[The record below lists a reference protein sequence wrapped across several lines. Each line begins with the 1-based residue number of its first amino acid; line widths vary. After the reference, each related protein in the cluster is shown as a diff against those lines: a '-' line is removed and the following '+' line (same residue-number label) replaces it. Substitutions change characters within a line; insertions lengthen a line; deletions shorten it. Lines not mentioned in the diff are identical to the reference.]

1 MNNVMKIKFDSN
13 LDYQNEAINSVINIF
28 KDIQTNNSKV
38 LVSSVT
44 NLLDEGYG
52 FSNKILNS
60 NYLEIIREN
69 IKNIQEKNKL
79 PIDINLTCSKDMI
92 FDTEMET
99 GTGKTYVFLKTIL
112 ELNKNYNFTKF
123 IIVVPSVAIREG
135 VLKNLEI
142 TKEHFLRQYNNVNY
156 NYFVYN
162 SSRLSFVR
170 NFSTSSDIEI
180 MIINIQNFEKDSNIF
195 NNYKEQ
201 LSGEKPI
208 DLVSRTNP
216 IVIIDEPQTTTS
228 TDKSMDVIYSLNPL
242 FILRYSATFKKGTIK
257 NLVYRLDPIDAYEKK
272 LVKRIEVYSSEIVNE
287 DLSKISIVKID
298 KNCSFVNI
306 SYYDNNGNKCSG
318 KFNVGQNICS
328 KSNREEHKDYVI
340 EEITTSYVTFSNSMK
355 LEIDSSNDKNDDL
368 AQISNM
374 MKKLIEVHL
383 DKQLD
388 CKKIGV
394 KVLSLFFLDEVK
406 NYRVYNDDG
415 YELGIYGKI
424 FEEKFKNIANSDK
437 YKSLFENINI
447 DEYVS
452 KVHNGYFAQD
462 KQHRFKDSKCK
473 KDEESARSA
482 DDEIAYNL
490 IMKDK
495 ERLLSFDEPV
505 SFIFSHTALKE
516 GWDNPN
522 IFQIYVLSK
531 SNTQIKKRQQI
542 GRGLRLCVDQ
552 NGNRITDENINRLTI
567 FSNESFAKFASALQ
581 KEFIDETSCFNINNA
596 SFINNFID
604 HELSVDIY
612 NELIKLGFI
621 DKNNKITDKVYNYL
635 SQNHKL
641 LDNYDDDINEHIKK
655 VLSKK
660 FIKIKNAN
668 NFRKNSLNPAIR
680 NDKNFKDLWNSISMI
695 KKINITFNDQ
705 EYLNEIKNNI
715 KSKLENLNLKTMIL
729 KHVDIELNR
738 EDVVKT
744 SNETTSNSY
753 ALKSEINRDIIP
765 KIINNLVQTLK
776 IKKSSLIDLIC
787 ETDIYKYLD
796 NHPYA
801 VERILKESI
810 ESVKNSYSISYED
823 TNKYYDV
830 EKLFNSIYDVYSD
843 ESYLFSLNDLKVEK
857 FGRKTLYRYT
867 KLQSEH
873 EYKFLNS
880 AIQSDKVL
888 TILKLP
894 NWYHIPLPNGNYI
907 PDFALKIQDVDN
919 PGNFAIEIKG
929 SMNKDDLR
937 VSENFRI
944 ECGKKFYE
952 NSNNVTFK
960 KCADILSLLTEIE
973 ENDE

>member
-1 MNNVMKIKFDSN
+1 MNNVMKIKFNSN

-123 IIVVPSVAIREG
+123 VIVVPSIAIRES

-142 TKEHFLRQYNNVNY
+142 TKEHFLRMYNNVNY

-180 MIINIQNFEKDSNIF
+180 MIINIQNFDSEDTIF
-195 NNYKEQ
+195 NNYNEQ
-201 LSGEKPI
+201 LTGEKPI

-272 LVKRIEVYSSEIVNE
+272 LVKKIEVYSPEIKNE
-287 DLSKISIVKID
+287 DLSKISIVKIGN
-298 KNCSFVNI
+298 NCTSTNI
-306 SYYDNNGNKCSG
+306 SFYDNNGNKHLEEF
-318 KFNVGQNICS
+318 KVGWNIHL
-328 KSNREEHKDYVI
+328 KSNREEHKDYKI
-340 EEITTSYVTFSNSMK
+340 EEITNSYVIFSNGMQ

-368 AQISNM
+368 TQISNM
-374 MKKLIEVHL
+374 IQALIEKHL

-388 CKKIGV
+388 CKKNGI

-406 NYRVYNDDG
+406 NYRVYNNDG

-424 FEEKFKNIANSDK
+424 FEEKFKKIANQEK

-462 KQHRFKDSKCK
+462 KQHRFKDSKNN
-473 KDEESARSA
+473 KDEGGKSDA
-482 DDEIAYNL
+482 DEIAYNL

-552 NGNRITDENINRLTI
+552 NGNRITDENINILTI
-567 FSNESFAKFASALQ
+567 FSNESFKKFADALQ

-604 HELSVDIY
+604 HKLSVNIY
-612 NELIKLGFI
+612 NELIKLEFI
-621 DKNNKITDKVYNYL
+621 DKNNKITDKLYDYL
-635 SQNHKL
+635 SQNHKI
-641 LDNYDDDINEHIKK
+641 LDNYDDNINEHIKN

-668 NFRKNSLNPAIR
+668 NFRKNSLNKAII
-680 NDKNFKDLWNSISMI
+680 NDQNFKDLWNSISMI

-705 EYLNEIKNNI
+705 EFLNEIKNNI

-729 KHVDIELNR
+729 KRVDIELNR

-765 KIINNLVQTLK
+765 KIINNLVQTLN

-787 ETDIYKYLD
+787 ETDLYKYID

-801 VERILKESI
+801 VERILMESI
-810 ESVKNSYSISYED
+810 RSVKNSYSISYED

-843 ESYLFSLNDLKVEK
+843 ESHLFSLDDLKVDK
-857 FGRKTLYRYT
+857 FGHKTLYRYT
-867 KLQSEH
+867 KLQSNH
-873 EYKFLNS
+873 EYNFLNS
-880 AIQSDKVL
+880 AIQNDKVL

-907 PDFALKIQDVDN
+907 PDFALKIQDVNN
-919 PGNFAIEIKG
+919 PGNFVIEVKG

-937 VSENFRI
+937 EFEKFRI
-944 ECGKKFYE
+944 QCGEKFYE
-952 NSNNVTFK
+952 NSDNVTFK
-960 KCADILSLLTEIE
+960 MCDNISSLLIE
-973 ENDE
+973 KVENDE